1 MFVTEMQRKVGDPT
15 FTSVRIALTGIPGP
29 GPGRWIAAVLAL
41 LSVVLG
47 GLFAWRGTPQRPA
60 RPDAS
65 DLEARKVALLARV
78 KELDAERDA
87 GDIGPQ
93 FHAEALSRLTD
104 ELATMLREAALARE
118 SPVDA
123 GR

>member
-1 MFVTEMQRKVGDPT
+1 
-15 FTSVRIALTGIPGP
+15 
-29 GPGRWIAAVLAL
+29 VLAL

-93 FHAEALSRLTD
+93 VHAEALSRLTD